1 MEPRKSIFTV
11 GVEWGERSLR
21 GFLSKKTTPHELP
34 GTTDTVKMLSTA
46 RSCRAY
52 WMIGICDVLF
62 RVMEFFGT
70 NGIVIGNT
78 YVICTTTKLLTM
90 LDRKSVV

>member
-1 MEPRKSIFTV
+1 
-11 GVEWGERSLR
+11 
-21 GFLSKKTTPHELP
+21 
-34 GTTDTVKMLSTA
+34 ML
-46 RSCRAY
+46 Y

-78 YVICTTTKLLTM
+78 YVICTTTKSLTM
-90 LDRKSVV
+90 FVPTPPPGVL